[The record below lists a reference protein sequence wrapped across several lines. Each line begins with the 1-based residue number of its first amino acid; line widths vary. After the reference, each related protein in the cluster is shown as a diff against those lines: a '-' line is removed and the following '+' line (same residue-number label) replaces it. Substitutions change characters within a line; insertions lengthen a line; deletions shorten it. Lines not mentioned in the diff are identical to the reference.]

1 MIAYRENF
9 DETNYTSFLIKDDE
23 LLEKYDEIWGKVKNS
38 PKKDFYNKPIYN
50 ENYLKAKIKS
60 YNGKINTNFHS
71 NKIPK
76 EGPQYIC

>member
-38 PKKDFYNKPIYN
+38 PKKDFYNKQYTM
-50 ENYLKAKIKS
+50 KI
-60 YNGKINTNFHS
+60 I
-71 NKIPK
+71 
-76 EGPQYIC
+76 